1 MTAPVPLVDVHTHF
15 FPVGLPDMA
24 AQTGDPRWPRLVV
37 DQDGTGR
44 IMRGDRLFRMVSRP
58 CWAVASRLAEME
70 ESGVDI
76 QVISPVPVSLT
87 TWADT
92 DGAALFARR
101 MNELF
106 AEVVAESSGR
116 LIGLGT
122 VPLQDVD
129 AAIAELCRAKS
140 LGLAGVEIGTEVA
153 GRELDDPALSPFFE
167 AAQATA
173 TPLFIHPTD
182 GSGATRR
189 HGQFYEF
196 GLGLLV
202 DTALAASALLFGG
215 VLERF
220 PDLRIGLA
228 HGCGALPWTYPRLRY
243 GAVAGGQDPGHLDEL
258 LKLLWVDSL
267 VFDPDHLPL
276 LFTRFGPDHVML
288 GSDYPFLPRS
298 LGAPEDVVLRAVTH
312 GHCTQDEADAV
323 LRFNALRFLDLERTS
338 PARIRTHLETPR

>member
-1 MTAPVPLVDVHTHF
+1 VTGPVPLVDVHAHF
-15 FPVGLPDMA
+15 FPVGLPDLA

-44 IMRGDRLFRMVSRP
+44 IMRGESLFRVVSRP
-58 CWAVASRLAEME
+58 CWEVASRLVEMDE
-70 ESGVDI
+70 TGVDI

-87 TWADT
+87 TWADA
-92 DGAALFARR
+92 DDAARFAAR
-101 MNELF
+101 MNELI
-106 AEVVAESSGR
+106 ADAAAKGNGR
-116 LIGLGT
+116 LMGLGT
-122 VPLQDVD
+122 VPLQDID
-129 AAIAELCRAKS
+129 GAIAELSRAKS

-167 AAQATA
+167 AAEATA

-189 HGQFYEF
+189 AGQFYEF

-220 PDLRIGLA
+220 PGLRIGLA
-228 HGCGALPWTYPRLRY
+228 HGCGAFPWTYPRLRY
-243 GAVAGGQDPGHLDEL
+243 GAAAGGQDPGRLDAL

-276 LFTRFGPDHVML
+276 LFTRFGADHVML
-288 GSDYPFLPRS
+288 GSDYPFLPRA
-298 LGAPEDVVLRAVTH
+298 LGAPEDVVLRAVTQ
-312 GHCTQDEADAV
+312 GQCTQDQAEAV
-323 LRFNALRFLDLERTS
+323 LRSNALRFLN
-338 PARIRTHLETPR
+338 LETGT